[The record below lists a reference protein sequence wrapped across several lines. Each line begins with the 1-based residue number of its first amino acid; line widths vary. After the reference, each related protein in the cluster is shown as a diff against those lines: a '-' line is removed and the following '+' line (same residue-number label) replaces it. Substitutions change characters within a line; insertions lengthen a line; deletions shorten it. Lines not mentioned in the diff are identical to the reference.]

1 MIKKIFAVMAVMT
14 AVILTGCTKAD
25 TGSITVQL
33 KDDRGNTVTVEGT
46 VQTDS
51 SGNTVINATD
61 SAGNEVVLQGDISI
75 DAGGNV
81 NISDVEIQVSEP
93 LVSDSGTKVE
103 VPANVKA
110 EVIPKP
116 QQPVTEAST
125 EAPTQKPT
133 EVPTEAPTQAPTEA
147 PTQKPTQAPT
157 EAPTQKPTEAPT
169 EAPTQKPTEAP
180 TQKPTEAPTQKP
192 TEAPTEVPT
201 EEPTLTYDEGID
213 AFIKYIN
220 EYRVMEGHAPLIRSN
235 KLCELAEYRLHQM
248 VEVSRWEHNYVDMVA
263 ASTAVKCGKYVVQD
277 LKVVDGQIVQRE
289 PDEIEYLYMFTG
301 MEAISFAGGTGFVT
315 DGAAH
320 SEAMTAYESKG
331 HWAYIGSTAE
341 KYANIKYIGA
351 ASNGYGTV
359 VWVDYYSYD

>member
-157 EAPTQKPTEAPT
+157 EAPTEAPTQKPTEA
-169 EAPTQKPTEAP
+169 PTEAP

-248 VEVSRWEHNYVDMVA
+248 VEVSRWEHNYVDMVVA
-263 ASTAVKCGKYVVQD
+263 ATMTECGVRTEQDVKVENGELVPAENGEGYV
-277 LKVVDGQIVQRE
+277 
-289 PDEIEYLYMFTG
+289 YLITG
-301 MEAISFAGGTGFVT
+301 MEAISFVGGSGFIT
-315 DGAAH
+315 ERHALG
-320 SEAMTAYESKG
+320 EATTAYNSKG